1 MRFSSPPKPK
11 SLDAM
16 TKLAIH
22 TASGDLITAPVE
34 AWIVALIASLPSE
47 VALRVFK
54 NVARLDGA
62 SLIPDKFL
70 VTTDALG
77 TVEVVERPVIDLGA
91 R

>member
-1 MRFSSPPKPK
+1 
-11 SLDAM
+11 M

-22 TASGDLITAPVE
+22 TTSGDLITAPVE
-34 AWIVALIASLPSE
+34 AWIVALIASIPPE
-47 VALRVFK
+47 IALRTFQ

-70 VTTDALG
+70 VTEDALG
-77 TVEVVERPVIDLGA
+77 TITVVERPVVDLGA